1 MNCSES
7 CLCGSEISSWLL
19 AEVVLRNDEEEKE
32 IEGFVFVML
41 ISKFFDGAEGQL
53 HLHGSGLVAW
63 QIEGGIT
70 F

>member
-32 IEGFVFVML
+32 IEGVVFVML
-41 ISKFFDGAEGQL
+41 ISKFFTEL
-53 HLHGSGLVAW
+53 KVNYTFMVLVCCVAD
-63 QIEGGIT
+63 
-70 F
+70 